1 MFMMEG
7 CDVVEISTGTDVDA
21 LALVSQQMVCCYRI
35 SWLHRQ
41 NVVLLPTRS
50 TVNFASGLNVNVTC
64 SGPKPANGLRIPL
77 MRTNGLR
84 MIAHFSTHR

>member
-1 MFMMEG
+1 MWLRSPPVRASMHWHWFHSKWY
-7 CDVVEISTGTDVDA
+7 IY
-21 LALVSQQMVCCYRI
+21 CCYRI
-35 SWLHRQ
+35 RWVHRQ